1 MLSGLASLLLLMA
14 MGLAGVAL
22 LRRFAGYLDPLEQQA
37 HGLPMGVV
45 LGSLAV
51 LLLACLFGLTAA
63 VIVAVGTICA
73 VGAVLGLPRP
83 SRWTTWPLATRT
95 ALIPALVLGGFV
107 VRWVLLWTGAYTTDS
122 NDLWVTHVNL
132 WGDWARHL
140 GDVTS
145 FAYGDNFPPVHPR
158 LAGEPFAYHY
168 LTSIT
173 VAAMVKL
180 GLKPT
185 AALSLHSLLFSILV
199 ALGVYAFAKRLTLER
214 GTASL
219 VLVLFLLGGGLGWWI
234 TVEEMYRTHDV
245 IGTLLHHPWDAGLQK
260 DGNFQ
265 WMNVYFSLIA
275 PQRAYLYGL
284 PIGLLVLTLVWES
297 TQNRRPGAFLI
308 AGVLAGLL
316 PFVHLGTMLAL
327 ALITPFLF
335 LLFPQWGWVRFFA
348 AWVVLA
354 VPQLLLQQGGTPG
367 VLASLRWA
375 PGWMAA
381 PDSWLWFWVKNLG
394 LFLSLLIV
402 ALAMRSIVRPA
413 ARRFLAGFMPLF
425 VIANLVVFQPWAWD
439 NTKILA
445 YWFLACCILVG
456 ALVSHAWRE
465 LPAPLARTFLAIA
478 VLTMTLSGALQNLQQ
493 LLGKDR
499 HRFLTADELELA
511 GRVRTETDP
520 HALFAVGL
528 QHNHPVPVMTGRRV
542 LMTYPG
548 WLWSQGTDYRQRE
561 LDLRAIFSLAPD
573 TEERLARYGIDYVVV
588 GPDERRRFDADPAR
602 FRERYRSVIRTKDYE
617 VFATEPERP

>member
-1 MLSGLASLLLLMA
+1 MLSGLASLLLLTA

-22 LRRFAGYLDPLEQQA
+22 LGRFAGYLDPLEQHA
-37 HGLPMGVV
+37 YGLAAGVV
-45 LGSLAV
+45 LGSLAL
-51 LLLACLFGLTAA
+51 LLLACLFGLNAG
-63 VIVAVGTICA
+63 VIAAVGTLCG
-73 VGAVLGLPRP
+73 VGAILGHPWRGRRPPR
-83 SRWTTWPLATRT
+83 SLATGF
-95 ALIPALVLGGFV
+95 ALIPSLVLGGFV
-107 VRWVLLWTGAYTTDS
+107 VRWVLLWAGAYSTDA
-122 NDLWVTHVNL
+122 DGLWVGHVNL

-180 GLKPT
+180 GLTPT
-185 AALSLHSLLFSILV
+185 TALSLHSFLFSIIV
-199 ALGVYAFAKRLTLER
+199 AVGIYAFAKRLTQDR
-214 GTASL
+214 GAASL
-219 VLVLFLLGGGLGWWI
+219 VLVLFLLGGGLGWWV
-234 TVEEMYRTHDV
+234 TVEEIYRTQEL
-245 IGTLLHHPWDAGLQK
+245 IGTLLNQPWDNGLQK
-260 DGNFQ
+260 AHNFQ

-284 PIGLLVLTLVWES
+284 PLGLLVLTLLWES
-297 TQNRRPGAFLI
+297 TQNRKPRAFLI
-308 AGVLAGLL
+308 AGLVAGSL

-327 ALITPFLF
+327 ALVTPFLF
-335 LLFPQWGWVRFFA
+335 LLFPRWGWFRFFVP
-348 AWVVLA
+348 WIVLA
-354 VPQLLLQQGGTPG
+354 VPQLLLQQGGRPG
-367 VLASLRWA
+367 VLGSLRAA

-381 PDSWLWFWVKNLG
+381 PDSWVWFWVKNLG

-402 ALAMRSIVRPA
+402 SLALSSVVRPP

-425 VIANLVVFQPWAWD
+425 VIANLVVFQPWDWD

-456 ALVSHAWRE
+456 ALLTLAWRE
-465 LPAPLARTFLAIA
+465 LRAPVARVLLVIA
-478 VLTMTLSGALQNLQQ
+478 VATMTLSGALQNLQQ

-511 GRVRTETDP
+511 ERVRAETDP
-520 HALFAVGL
+520 HAVFAVGL

-542 LMTYPG
+542 MMTFPG
-548 WLWSQGTDYRQRE
+548 WLWSQGVDYVQRE
-561 LDLRAIFSLAPD
+561 TDLRAIFSLAPEA
-573 TEERLARYGIDYVVV
+573 EELIARYGIDYVVV
-588 GPDERRRFDADPAR
+588 GPDERKRFDADPAE
-602 FRERYRSVIRTKDYE
+602 FRARYPGVIRTNDYE
-617 VFATEPERP
+617 VFATAKPSP